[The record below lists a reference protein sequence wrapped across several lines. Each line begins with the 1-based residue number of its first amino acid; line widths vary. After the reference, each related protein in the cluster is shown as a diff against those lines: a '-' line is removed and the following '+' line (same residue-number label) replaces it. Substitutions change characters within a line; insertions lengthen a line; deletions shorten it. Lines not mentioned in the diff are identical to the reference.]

1 MDIFEMWLEGVK
13 IILPFMIIGVSMLVV
28 TALLLFTFDLFL
40 MVMLKDLFGIEESLI
55 CIAIFK
61 CKNYNELK
69 EKIKNQLNRKRKEN

>member
-1 MDIFEMWLEGVK
+1 MDIFEMWLEGLK

-40 MVMLKDLFGIEESLI
+40 MVMLKDLFDIEESLI

-69 EKIKNQLNRKRKEN
+69 EKIKNQLNRKRK